1 MSATSIKRP
10 LAREHAQADSAPSA
24 IEADN
29 LEHRYAGRRAL
40 NGVSFSIARG
50 EMFGFLGP
58 NGSGKTT
65 LFRVLSTLLPV
76 QGGVARVLGRDLSRE
91 TREVRR
97 RVGVVF
103 QYPSVDLK
111 LTVRENLVHH
121 GHLYG
126 IAGAELRERA
136 AAMLELVGLSARA
149 SEMVETLSGGL
160 RRRVELAKAL
170 LHQPELLLLDEPT
183 TGLDPSARREFL
195 NHLDELRR
203 RDGTTVVMT
212 THHTDEA
219 ERCERVAILDE
230 GRLVACAPPQ
240 ELKAGLGGDVLVLKT
255 GAAEAVQGR
264 LERELRL
271 KSRIV
276 DGTVRIE
283 RPRAHEIVREVVD
296 TLGGD
301 IHSLEFGRPTLE
313 DVFVHL
319 TGRRF
324 IATERSGAPTP

>member
-1 MSATSIKRP
+1 MSVTSIKRAIAVERDACESAP
-10 LAREHAQADSAPSA
+10 LAIQADG
-24 IEADN
+24 IEYS
-29 LEHRYAGRRAL
+29 YATRRAL
-40 NGVSFSIARG
+40 AGVSFAVARA

-76 QGGVARVLGRDLSRE
+76 QAGLARVLGYDLSRE
-91 TREVRR
+91 TLAVRS

-111 LTVRENLVHH
+111 LTVRENLVCH
-121 GHLYG
+121 GHLFG
-126 IAGAELRERA
+126 IPRRELRERSA
-136 AAMLELVGLSARA
+136 GMLELLGLIGRA
-149 SEMVETLSGGL
+149 DEMVETLSGGL

-170 LHQPELLLLDEPT
+170 LHRPELLLLDEPT
-183 TGLDPSARREFL
+183 SGLDPSARREFL

-203 RDGTTVVMT
+203 RDGTTVVLT

-219 ERCERVAILDE
+219 ERCECVAILDE

-255 GAAEAVQGR
+255 GTPERVQRR
-264 LERELRL
+264 LAQDLKL
-271 KSRIV
+271 KSHIV

-283 RPRAHEIVREVVD
+283 RPRAHEIICEVVD
-296 TLGGD
+296 ALGGE

-313 DVFVHL
+313 DVFVHV
-319 TGRRF
+319 TGHRF
-324 IATERSGAPTP
+324 VATDRAEAQQS

>member
-1 MSATSIKRP
+1 MTATSIKH
-10 LAREHAQADSAPSA
+10 AIVREHAQTDLAPPA
-24 IEADN
+24 IEADGI
-29 LEHRYAGRRAL
+29 EYSYAGRRAL
-40 NGVSFSIARG
+40 AGVSIKVARG

-76 QGGVARVLGRDLSRE
+76 QGGVARVLGRDLARD

-97 RVGVVF
+97 CVGVVF

-121 GHLYG
+121 GHLYN
-126 IAGAELRERA
+126 ISGAELRERT
-136 AAMLELVGLSARA
+136 AAMLDLVGLAARA
-149 SEMVETLSGGL
+149 AELVETLSGGL

-170 LHQPELLLLDEPT
+170 LHRPELLLLDEPT

-203 RDGTTVVMT
+203 RDGTTVVLT

-219 ERCERVAILDE
+219 ERCERVAILDD
-230 GRLVACAPPQ
+230 GRLVASAPPQ

-255 GAAEAVQGR
+255 GSPEAVQRR

-271 KSRIV
+271 RSRIV

-296 TLGGD
+296 TLGSD

-324 IATERSGAPTP
+324 VATERPGAATP